1 MGTTGR
7 EYIEN
12 LCYIVASLFFAIGC
26 IFFLPEFT
34 EEGTDKSER
43 RALVSGTWFFLLGSA
58 LFGIAAFVNGLSM
71 NFPENNAEANSAF
84 TVKLSISAL
93 ALSQAG
99 SSFFVAGS
107 FFFFPQL
114 SDGTCNCPMVPAN
127 GTSKGQKDCT
137 VPSTWI
143 PGDVGTNL
151 YIIGCALFL
160 LAAILN
166 SVASHLKSQA
176 SSAPK
181 PEPAATAMEEQ
192 GAMAGMVPSDA

>member
-1 MGTTGR
+1 M
-7 EYIEN
+7 
-12 LCYIVASLFFAIGC
+12 
-26 IFFLPEFT
+26 
-34 EEGTDKSER
+34 
-43 RALVSGTWFFLLGSA
+43 
-58 LFGIAAFVNGLSM
+58 
-71 NFPENNAEANSAF
+71 
-84 TVKLSISAL
+84 
-93 ALSQAG
+93 
-99 SSFFVAGS
+99 AGS